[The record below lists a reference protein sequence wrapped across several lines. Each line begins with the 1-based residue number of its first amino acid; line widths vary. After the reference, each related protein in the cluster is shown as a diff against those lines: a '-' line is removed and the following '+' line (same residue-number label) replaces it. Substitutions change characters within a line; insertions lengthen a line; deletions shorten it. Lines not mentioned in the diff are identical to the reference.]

1 MAKRDVQPNKN
12 VKYQF
17 QKIKMCKNCQRYSVL
32 KDPICPVC
40 GKHYKKVHRL
50 VRKSVIKRLFMEALW
65 ILTVTGLG
73 VIIAPKTQTM
83 YYLAGGVMF
92 CISYI
97 IVTSIFL
104 KSEYHYQL
112 KKRLRKDLRKIQ
124 AGIRFD
130 SNLAK
135 EAESEGQLE
144 AAYEKL
150 CEIGDFVYSDEV
162 KIRQVIVLNKLP
174 LRSGG
179 EPELERL
186 IPSSYDKNFVK
197 YALKVL
203 KQNRARFTKRCIA
216 YFIRNREN
224 IMIDFG
230 GDALIAIADTA
241 LRMKLYILE
250 YSSFIEE
257 FLPDLPKE
265 RIQRLCS
272 ILYANPDLD
281 WGSLKV
287 STMELVGRKYRYDPE
302 FKRFLVNER
311 VISRG

>member
-1 MAKRDVQPNKN
+1 MAKMVDKSAKIE
-12 VKYQF
+12 KYQF
-17 QKIKMCKNCQRYSVL
+17 QKLKMCKNCQRYSVL
-32 KDPICPVC
+32 KDQICPVC
-40 GKHYKKVHRL
+40 GKHYKKVHQL
-50 VRKSVIKRLFMEALW
+50 VRKSVLKRLFTEAIW
-65 ILTVTGLG
+65 VLTVTSLG
-73 VIIAPKTQTM
+73 VIFSPTTQTM
-83 YYLAGGVMF
+83 YYLSGGAIF

-97 IVTSIFL
+97 ILTSIFL
-104 KSEYHYQL
+104 KSEYHCQL
-112 KKRLRKDLRKIQ
+112 KKRLRKDLRKVQ

-162 KIRQVIVLNKLP
+162 KIRQLIVLNKLP
-174 LRSGG
+174 FRNGV

-186 IPSSYDKNFVK
+186 IPSSYDINFVK

-216 YFIRNREN
+216 YFIRCRGN
-224 IMIDFG
+224 IMVDFG
-230 GDALIAIADTA
+230 GDSLIAIADAA

-250 YSSFIEE
+250 FSSFIEE
-257 FLPDLPKE
+257 FLSDLPKE
-265 RIQRLCS
+265 RIMRLCS
-272 ILYANPDLD
+272 IIHANPDLD

-287 STMELVGRKYRYDPE
+287 STMELIGKKYPYDSY
-302 FKRFLVNER
+302 FKSFLVNER
-311 VISRG
+311 VISRA

>member
-1 MAKRDVQPNKN
+1 MAKRNGKPTKN
-12 VKYQF
+12 ENYQF
-17 QKIKMCKNCQRYSVL
+17 QKLKMCKKCQRYSVL

-40 GKHYKKVHRL
+40 GKYYKKFDQL
-50 VRKSVIKRLFMEALW
+50 VRKSVMKRFILEAIW
-65 ILTVTGLG
+65 ILTVAGLA
-73 VIIAPKTQTM
+73 VLFAPTSQIM

-112 KKRLRKDLRKIQ
+112 KKRLRNDLRKIQ
-124 AGIRFD
+124 AGIRFE

-174 LRSGG
+174 LRSGV

-203 KQNRARFTKRCIA
+203 KKNRARFTKRCIT
-216 YFIRNREN
+216 YFIRNREK

-230 GDALIAIADTA
+230 EDALIAIADTA

-250 YSSFIEE
+250 FSSFIEE

-272 ILYANPDLD
+272 IILANPDLD

-287 STMELVGRKYRYDPE
+287 RTIELIGRKYRNDPD

-311 VISRG
+311 IISRA

>member
-1 MAKRDVQPNKN
+1 MAKRDEKPAKN
-12 VKYQF
+12 EKYQF
-17 QKIKMCKNCQRYSVL
+17 QKLKMCKNCQRYSVL

-40 GKHYKKVHRL
+40 GKHYKLVHQL
-50 VRKSVIKRLFMEALW
+50 VRKSVLKRLFTEAIW
-65 ILTVTGLG
+65 VLTGTGMG
-73 VIIAPKTQTM
+73 VIFAPTTQTR
-83 YYLAGGVMF
+83 YFLTGGTMF

-97 IVTSIFL
+97 IVMSIFF
-104 KSEYHYQL
+104 KSEYHCQL

-162 KIRQVIVLNKLP
+162 KISQLIVLNKLP
-174 LRSGG
+174 FRSGV

-186 IPSSYDKNFVK
+186 IPSSYDKNFVN

-216 YFIRNREN
+216 YFICYREN
-224 IMIDFG
+224 IMMDFG
-230 GDALIAIADTA
+230 GDSLISIADTA

-250 YSSFIEE
+250 FSGFIEE
-257 FLPDLPKE
+257 FLEYLPKE
-265 RIQRLCS
+265 RLLRLCS
-272 ILYANPDLD
+272 MIEANPNID
-281 WGSLKV
+281 WGSLKG
-287 STMELVGRKYRYDPE
+287 STIRLIERKYSSDPDLN
-302 FKRFLVNER
+302 RFFAHLR
-311 VISRG
+311 VIDHA

>member
-1 MAKRDVQPNKN
+1 MDKRDEMLAKN
-12 VKYQF
+12 EKYQF
-17 QKIKMCKNCQRYSVL
+17 QKLKMCKGCQRYSVL
-32 KDPICPVC
+32 KGRICPVC
-40 GKHYKKVHRL
+40 GKDYKKVHQL
-50 VRKSVIKRLFMEALW
+50 VKTNIMKRFFMEALW
-65 ILTVTGLG
+65 ILTVTGLA
-73 VIIAPKTQTM
+73 VLFAPKAQIM
-83 YYLAGGVMF
+83 YFQAGGVMF
-92 CISYI
+92 CTSYI
-97 IVTSIFL
+97 ILMSIFL

-174 LRSGG
+174 LRRGV

-186 IPSSYDKNFVK
+186 IPSSYDKHFVK

-203 KQNRARFTKRCIA
+203 KQNRARFTKRCMA
-216 YFIRNREN
+216 YFISYREN
-224 IMIDFG
+224 IRVEFG
-230 GDALIAIADTA
+230 RDALIAIADTA

-250 YSSFIEE
+250 FSSFIEE

-272 ILYANPDLD
+272 IILANPDLD

-287 STMELVGRKYRYDPE
+287 RTIELIGRKYRNDPD

-311 VISRG
+311 IISRA

>member
-1 MAKRDVQPNKN
+1 LAKRNFQPNKN

-17 QKIKMCKNCQRYSVL
+17 QKLKMCKNCQRYSVL

-40 GKHYKKVHRL
+40 GKPYKKVHLL
-50 VRKSVIKRLFMEALW
+50 VRKSVIKRLFMEAIW

-73 VIIAPKTQTM
+73 VIFSPTRQTM
-83 YYLAGGVMF
+83 YYLAGGTMF

-135 EAESEGQLE
+135 EAESEGQLA

-162 KIRQVIVLNKLP
+162 KIRQLIVLNKLP
-174 LRSGG
+174 FRSGV

-186 IPSSYDKNFVK
+186 IPSLYNKNFVK

-203 KQNRARFTKRCIA
+203 KQNRAQFTKKCIA
-216 YFIRNREN
+216 YFISYREN
-224 IMIDFG
+224 IRIDFG
-230 GDALIAIADTA
+230 GDSLIAIADTA

-250 YSSFIEE
+250 FSSFIEE
-257 FLPDLPKE
+257 FLSDLPKE
-265 RIQRLCS
+265 RIKRLCS
-272 ILYANPDLD
+272 IIHANPGQD
-281 WGSLKV
+281 WGGLKV
-287 STMELVGRKYRYDPE
+287 STMELIGKKYLDDPD
-302 FKRFLVNER
+302 FKSFLVNER
-311 VISRG
+311 AISRA